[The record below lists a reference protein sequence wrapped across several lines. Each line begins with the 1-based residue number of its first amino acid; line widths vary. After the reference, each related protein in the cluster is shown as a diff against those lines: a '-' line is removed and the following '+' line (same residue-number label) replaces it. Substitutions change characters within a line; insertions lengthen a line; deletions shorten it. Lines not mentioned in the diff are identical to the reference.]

1 MSIIIVCKLQ
11 IKRTKTQDKTDFC
24 FLFFVFCFWVFFFF
38 TDSLQLN
45 DKTSLMEAE
54 SVAECLG
61 VLKDN
66 ELFKP
71 SDVIFIQFLLR
82 ETNCWDLYKQCIKYA
97 EEQNAL
103 CFYERQ
109 SGKVYHLPFA
119 FLWYRLLFE
128 NIPQHFIQLLCCIN
142 I

>member
-24 FLFFVFCFWVFFFF
+24 FLFFVFCFGCFFF

-109 SGKVYHLPFA
+109 SGKV
-119 FLWYRLLFE
+119 
-128 NIPQHFIQLLCCIN
+128 
-142 I
+142 